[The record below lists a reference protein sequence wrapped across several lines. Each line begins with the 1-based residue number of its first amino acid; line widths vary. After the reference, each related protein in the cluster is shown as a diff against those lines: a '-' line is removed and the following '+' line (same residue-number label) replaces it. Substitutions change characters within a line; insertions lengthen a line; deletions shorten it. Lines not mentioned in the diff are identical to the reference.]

1 MRTVV
6 STTVWSVNDGLSENL
21 LKPPETSGNLWDP
34 LETSENLRKPPETD
48 RGSFRQVTSRFLD
61 NLQLMDHT
69 VALSHPGKDAF
80 MTAPPLSAAKMFF
93 FVAKAKSKLVEAEPL
108 VTDIGMTPY
117 RFIWITPNRL
127 SLFRHR
133 LPLRCTWPLLS
144 STTSLAANGLGPRSA
159 VAPRDRRRRA
169 AGK

>member
-1 MRTVV
+1 MIDGPHG
-6 STTVWSVNDGLSENL
+6 STI
-21 LKPPETSGNLWDP
+21 PP
-34 LETSENLRKPPETD
+34 
-48 RGSFRQVTSRFLD
+48 RQRRVYDS
-61 NLQLMDHT
+61 
-69 VALSHPGKDAF
+69 
-80 MTAPPLSAAKMFF
+80 SAIECCQNGFF